1 MCGLAGLW
9 RPLPAGAGSAGGL
22 PSTDTELTRCV
33 RSMADALR
41 HRGPDDT
48 GVWVAAEI
56 GFALGHR
63 RLSIVDLSMAGHQPM
78 ASADGRWVIA
88 FNGEIYNHL
97 ELRLEIAAQVIDQD
111 WQGHSDTETLL
122 ACISAWGVRETLQKL
137 VGMFALALF
146 DRHSRK
152 LILVRDRF
160 GEKPLYYGWSE
171 GVLLFASELK
181 AFKRCGFLSSEINR
195 VALAQY
201 LRFNAIP
208 APLSIYRDVYK
219 LEPGHWI
226 EFDVSAVHART
237 CESKP
242 YWSLSAAVAR
252 RQAQAGTEPLLTDHQ
267 AVEGL
272 QAQLEQAVRAQ
283 QLSDVPLGAF
293 LSGGVDS
300 SSIVALMQAQSMQ
313 RVKTFTVGFEESD
326 FNEAPYARAVA
337 EHLGTDHRELRVTA
351 ADALSTIAE
360 LSTIYD
366 EPFADSSQ
374 IPTILVCRAA
384 KQQVTVALSG
394 DGGDELFG
402 GYNRYFWGERIWNKI
417 DWMPYPLRH
426 AFGGMLTALP
436 VSVLDTVG
444 SILGKLSSGLAVNQL
459 GDKVHKMAVRLGRV
473 KDLDDLYLSLLTEWE
488 DPAQLVKGVDPES
501 VSALSSFPNRLLQE
515 IPKSLTDPRERM
527 MLWDALSYLPD
538 DILCKVDRAAMSIS
552 LETRAPFLDHRL
564 AEFAWSLPIHLKI
577 RDGQSKWILRQILYK
592 YVPKSLIERPKVGFG
607 IPLAAWLRGPLRGWA
622 EDLLDEQRLQ
632 REGYFH
638 PQPVRRAWEQ
648 HLSGTRNWAHRLWSI
663 LMFQAWLV
671 DQSK

>member
-1 MCGLAGLW
+1 
-9 RPLPAGAGSAGGL
+9 
-22 PSTDTELTRCV
+22 
-33 RSMADALR
+33 MADALV
-41 HRGPDDT
+41 HRGPDDA
-48 GVWVAAEI
+48 GVWVAAQV

-78 ASADGRWVIA
+78 SSADGQWVIA

-97 ELRLEIAAQVIDQD
+97 ELRAALTAQGVDHD
-111 WQGHSDTETLL
+111 WRGHSDTETLL
-122 ACISAWGVRETLQKL
+122 ACISAWGAVKTLEKM

-146 DRHSRK
+146 KRQTQR
-152 LILVRDRF
+152 LILARDRF

-181 AFKRCGFLSSEINR
+181 AFKRCGFFSSEINR

-201 LRFNAIP
+201 LRFNTIP
-208 APLSIYRDVYK
+208 APLSIYKDVFK

-226 EFDVSAVHART
+226 EFDLSAVEAHAR
-237 CESKP
+237 EPKP
-242 YWSLSAAVAR
+242 YWSLSAVVAK
-252 RQAQAGTEPLLTDHQ
+252 RQVRAGTEPLLSDHQ

-272 QAQLEQAVRAQ
+272 QVRLEQAVRAQ

-293 LSGGVDS
+293 LSGGIDS
-300 SSIVALMQAQSMQ
+300 STIVALMQAQSMQ
-313 RVKTFTVGFEESD
+313 KVKTFTVGFEESD

-337 EHLGTDHRELRVTA
+337 EHLGTDHNELRVTA

-360 LSTIYD
+360 LPAIYD

-374 IPTILVCRAA
+374 IPTTWVCRAA

-402 GYNRYFWGERIWNKI
+402 GYNRYFWSERIWSKI

-436 VSVLDTVG
+436 VSALDASG
-444 SILGKLSSGLAVNQL
+444 AFLRKLSSGLAVNQL
-459 GDKVHKMAVRLGRV
+459 GDKVHKMAMRLGRV
-473 KDLDDLYLSLLTEWE
+473 RDLDDLYLSLVTEWE
-488 DPAQLVKGVDPES
+488 DPAQLVKGVDS
-501 VSALSSFPNRLLQE
+501 GGVTAWSSFPSQLLQKTPE
-515 IPKSLTDPRERM
+515 SLTDPRERM
-527 MLWDALSYLPD
+527 MLWDSLSYLPD

-564 AEFAWSLPIHLKI
+564 VEFAWSLPIHLKI
-577 RDGQSKWILRQILYK
+577 RDGQGKWILRQILYK
-592 YVPKSLIERPKVGFG
+592 YVPKSLIERPKAGFG
-607 IPLAAWLRGPLRGWA
+607 IPLAAWLRGPLREWA

-638 PQPVRRAWEQ
+638 PQPIRRAWEQ

-663 LMFQAWLV
+663 LMFQAWLAA
-671 DQSK
+671 QSK

>member
-9 RPLPAGAGSAGGL
+9 RPLRAGKSPVAGL
-22 PSTDTELTRCV
+22 PSTEAELTQCV
-33 RSMADALR
+33 RSMADAVG
-41 HRGPDDT
+41 HRGPDDA
-48 GVWVAAEI
+48 GVWVAAEV
-56 GFALGHR
+56 GLALGHR

-78 ASADGRWVIA
+78 SSTDGQWVIA

-97 ELRLEIAAQVIDQD
+97 ELREEIAAQGIDHD
-111 WQGHSDTETLL
+111 WRGHSDTETLL
-122 ACISAWGVRETLQKL
+122 ACISAWGVVKTLEKM
-137 VGMFALALF
+137 VSMFAFALF
-146 DRHSRK
+146 DRQAQR
-152 LILVRDRF
+152 LTLARDRF

-181 AFKRCGFLSSEINR
+181 AFKPCGFFSPEVNR

-208 APLSIYRDVYK
+208 APLSIYNDVYK
-219 LEPGHWI
+219 LEPGHLI
-226 EFDVSAVHART
+226 EFDVSAVQAHAR
-237 CESKP
+237 ESKP
-242 YWSLSAAVAR
+242 YWSLSIVMAKR
-252 RQAQAGTEPLLTDHQ
+252 RAQASAEPALTETQ

-283 QLSDVPLGAF
+283 HLSDVPLGAF

-300 SSIVALMQAQSMQ
+300 STIVALMQAQSMQ

-326 FNEAPYARAVA
+326 FNEAPFARVVA
-337 EHLGTDHRELRVTA
+337 EHLGTDHHELRVTA

-360 LSTIYD
+360 LPAIYD

-374 IPTILVCRAA
+374 IPTAWVCRAA

-402 GYNRYFWGERIWNKI
+402 GYNRYFWSERVWNKI
-417 DWMPYPLRH
+417 ALMPYPLRQ

-436 VSVLDTVG
+436 VSALNTAG
-444 SILGKLSSGLAVNQL
+444 SFLGKLSSTLAVSQL
-459 GDKVHKMAVRLGRV
+459 GDKVHKMAARMGRV
-473 KDLDDLYLSLLTEWE
+473 RDLGDLYLSLVTEWE
-488 DPAQLVKGVDPES
+488 DPVQLVKGLDYDGLTV
-501 VSALSSFPNRLLQE
+501 LSSFPDRLLQE
-515 IPKSLTDPRERM
+515 TPESLTDPRERM

-564 AEFAWSLPIHLKI
+564 AEFAWSLPIHMKI
-577 RDGQSKWILRQILYK
+577 RNGQGKWILRQILYK
-592 YVPKSLIERPKVGFG
+592 YVPKSLVERPKAGFG
-607 IPLAAWLRGPLRGWA
+607 IPLAAWLRGPLRDWA
-622 EDLLDEQRLQ
+622 EDLLNEQHLK

-638 PQPVRRAWEQ
+638 PEPIRRTWEE
-648 HLSGTRNWAHRLWSI
+648 HLSGKRNWSHRLWSV
-663 LMFQAWLV
+663 LMFEAWLRA
-671 DQSK
+671 Q